1 MKARIDQILN
11 SWISKK
17 LLVFII
23 ACFFV
28 GFGKITDQE
37 FTNIA
42 MVYIGGQVVVDSIS
56 KLRGKQV
63 D

>member
-17 LLVFII
+17 LLVFVV
-23 ACFFV
+23 ACVLVAV
-28 GFGKITDQE
+28 GRITDQE

-42 MVYIGGQVVVDSIS
+42 MIYIGGQTVVDSIS

>member
-1 MKARIDQILN
+1 MKAKIDKILN

-17 LLVFII
+17 LLVFLV
-23 ACFFV
+23 ACVFV
-28 GFGKITDQE
+28 GLGKITDQE

-42 MVYIGGQVVVDSIS
+42 MIYIGGQTVVDSIS
-56 KLRGKQV
+56 KLRGKQI